1 MKTLLISGQTLT
13 QTPWNIEDVL
23 STSVNRSTKDQ
34 LERAQWYDFNEKQR
48 VREFYES
55 SYLNLEYNKTI

>member
-1 MKTLLISGQTLT
+1 MKALLISGDTLT

-23 STSVNRSTKDQ
+23 SASVNRSTKEQ
-34 LERAQWYDFNEKQR
+34 LERAQWIDFNEKQR

-55 SYLNLEYNKTI
+55 SYLNLEYNKSI